1 MKGRRAL
8 LGLGALGLI
17 FWGLTSVA
25 PGLWSQ
31 FGPLPELTADG
42 VPPGFVALSSEA
54 ETSGAIGNPLV
65 GLDDTPQPA
74 RELDAE
80 ALCIA
85 LFNGAEPGRVRLNY
99 FTDYNCPYCRVL
111 GRDLRA
117 LVAARP
123 NETELVYNELPLLGP
138 ESVIGARA
146 ALAAQR
152 QGAYQQMHEL
162 LNTGFV
168 RIDEE
173 FVTKLANELG
183 LDVGTFKEDMFRL
196 DADFQLQRS
205 SAIADRF
212 AVIGTPFLLVGR
224 IAVYGQ
230 IDPSLLDR
238 LVDAAMDMPELT
250 C

>member
-8 LGLGALGLI
+8 LGLGALG
-17 FWGLTSVA
+17 FGYWGLTNVV
-25 PGLWSQ
+25 PGLWTQ
-31 FGPLPELTADG
+31 FGPLPEFTTDG

-54 ETSGAIGNPLV
+54 DTTSAIGNPLI
-65 GLDDTPQPA
+65 GLENSPQPA
-74 RELDAE
+74 RELDDE
-80 ALCIA
+80 ALCRA
-85 LFNGAEPGRVRLNY
+85 LLDGAEPGRVRLNY

-111 GRDLRA
+111 GRDLQA
-117 LVAARP
+117 LVSARP
-123 NETELVYNELPLLGP
+123 QETELVYNELPLLGP
-138 ESVIGARA
+138 ESVTGARA

-152 QGAYQQMHEL
+152 QGAYLKMHEL

-168 RIDEE
+168 RIDDE
-173 FVTKLANELG
+173 FVLKLANELA
-183 LDVGTFKEDMFRL
+183 LDVETFKADMVRL

-224 IAVYGQ
+224 IAVYGR
-230 IDPSLLDR
+230 IDPALLDR
-238 LVDAAMDMPELT
+238 LVDASLGMPEQS